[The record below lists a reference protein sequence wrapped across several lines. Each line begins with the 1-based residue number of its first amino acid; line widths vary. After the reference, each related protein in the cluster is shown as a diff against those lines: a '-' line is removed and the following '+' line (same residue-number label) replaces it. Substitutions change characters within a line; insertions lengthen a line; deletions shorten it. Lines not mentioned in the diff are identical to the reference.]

1 MSAAKRNPFAIGA
14 ISKPIL
20 ILGFVLVVSILAMG
34 GSLWYAATQQA
45 YQQQYLEIVSEQK
58 LLSQRIA
65 TSSLEAAA
73 GKETAFFQLEQ
84 YKSRFD
90 ETLNIFSSGNVVAKL
105 PPLPSSARSG
115 LNSVKGV
122 WAGETGGSLPDDT
135 AYRQN
140 ILRILEGKV
149 AISEVGEFVLV
160 IQEFIPQLLSFSE
173 EVVDLL
179 VERDAPPHQ
188 VFMASRQLMLTQ
200 RIENNMNR
208 VLSGGEGAAA
218 AADRFGRDAARF
230 GSVLEGMLKGS
241 KALRIKQINDE
252 VVRTKLREVAML
264 FSSVSDHV
272 EAILELSPDLFDV
285 KGAADKVDKLSAE
298 LLAET
303 EVLEKQI
310 VAHGK
315 FLDVVS
321 WIGFAAGG
329 LAVIA
334 IILAGILMVRDS
346 GEREDAALEQNRRN
360 QRAILRLLD
369 EMANLAEGDLTVHA
383 TVTEE
388 ITGAIADSVNYAID
402 ALRSLVATINT
413 TAVEVSSAAE
423 KTQATASRLT
433 DASAH
438 QAREIAS
445 ASAAITDMADSMEG
459 VSKDAEGSVDVAHK
473 SLEIAQKGAGIVR
486 RSIQGMDTIREQIQE
501 TSKRIKRLGES
512 SQEIGDIVGLI
523 TEIAD
528 QTNILALNAAIQ
540 ASTAGEAGRGFAVV
554 ADEVQRLAERAGN
567 ATKQIEALVKTI
579 QADTSE
585 AVSSMEA
592 STTNVV
598 SGAKMAEDAGEA
610 LIEIE
615 TVSDELAELIQGI
628 SQSASRQASVAMD
641 VSNTMNV
648 IQEITLQTSEGTEE
662 TSASIGNLSELA
674 NELRK
679 SVAGFKLPDSDE
691 QVETVILNG

>member
-1 MSAAKRNPFAIGA
+1 MSAAKRNPFAIGI

-20 ILGFVLVVSILAMG
+20 ILGVLLMLAIVAMA
-34 GSLWYAATQQA
+34 GSLFYAATQQSH
-45 YQQQYLEIVSEQK
+45 QRQYLEIVSEQK
-58 LLSQRIA
+58 LLSQRLA
-65 TSSLEAAA
+65 TLSLESAA
-73 GKETAFFQLEQ
+73 GRESGFIQLEL
-84 YKSRFD
+84 YRD
-90 ETLNIFSSGNVVAKL
+90 RYDATLETFKNGDAATGL
-105 PPLPSSARSG
+105 PPLPASARGQYDVLKQVWSG
-115 LNSVKGV
+115 D
-122 WAGETGGSLPDDT
+122 GSTPVDNT
-135 AYRQN
+135 YRGNIGN
-140 ILRILEGKV
+140 ILDGKL

-179 VERDAPPHQ
+179 VERNATPHQ

-208 VLSGGEGAAA
+208 VLSGGDGAAA

-230 GSVLEGMLKGS
+230 GAVLEAMLKGS
-241 KALRIKQINDE
+241 KALRIQKINDE
-252 VVRTKLREVAML
+252 VVRIKLREVAML

-285 KGAADKVDKLSAE
+285 KNSAGAIEGLGVQ
-298 LLAET
+298 LLKET
-303 EVLEKQI
+303 EGLEQEI
-310 VAHGK
+310 INHGQ
-315 FLDVVS
+315 FVEVFRLVG
-321 WIGFAAGG
+321 IGAGG
-329 LAVIA
+329 LAVVV
-334 IILAGILMVRDS
+334 IIIGGILMVRDS

-402 ALRSLVATINT
+402 ALRSLVTTINS
-413 TAVEVSSAAE
+413 TAVEVSSSAE
-423 KTQATASRLT
+423 KTQAIATRLT

-445 ASAAITDMADSMEG
+445 ASAAITDMADSMKA

-486 RSIQGMDTIREQIQE
+486 KSITGMDTIREQIQE

-554 ADEVQRLAERAGN
+554 ADEVQRLAERASN

-579 QADTSE
+579 QSDTNE

-598 SGAKMAEDAGEA
+598 SGAKMAEDAGDA

-615 TVSDELAELIQGI
+615 NVSDELAELITGI
-628 SQSASRQASVAMD
+628 STSANKQASVAMD

-662 TSASIGNLSELA
+662 TSASIGNLSVLA

>member
-1 MSAAKRNPFAIGA
+1 MSAAKRNPFAIGI

-20 ILGFVLVVSILAMG
+20 ILGFLLLLSIIAMAL
-34 GSLWYAATQQA
+34 SLFYAATQQG
-45 YQQQYLEIVSEQK
+45 YQQQYIEIVSEQK
-58 LLSQRIA
+58 LLSQRLA
-65 TSSLEAAA
+65 TLSLESAA
-73 GKETAFFQLEQ
+73 GRETAFTQLEQ
-84 YKSRFD
+84 FRNRYD
-90 ETLNIFSSGNVVAKL
+90 ETLNIFKNGNPATGL
-105 PPLPSSARSG
+105 PAIPDSTIEQYNVLTQ
-115 LNSVKGV
+115 V
-122 WAGETGGSLPDDT
+122 WYGDDSDAGAAT
-135 AYRQN
+135 YRGNIGN
-140 ILRILEGKV
+140 ILDGKL

-179 VERDAPPHQ
+179 VARDATPHQ

-208 VLSGGEGAAA
+208 VLSGGDGAAA

-230 GSVLEGMLKGS
+230 GAVLEAMLKGS
-241 KALRIKQINDE
+241 KALRIKKINDE
-252 VVRTKLREVAML
+252 VVRIKLREVAML

-285 KGAADKVDKLSAE
+285 KNSAGE
-298 LLAET
+298 IEGLGVQLLEET
-303 EVLEKQI
+303 ESLEKEI
-310 VAHGK
+310 VIHGK
-315 FLDVVS
+315 FLETVQR
-321 WIGFAAGG
+321 IGIGAGG
-329 LAVIA
+329 LAVIV
-334 IILAGILMVRDS
+334 IILAGVLMVRDS

-402 ALRSLVATINT
+402 ALRSLVTTINS
-413 TAVEVSSAAE
+413 TAVEVASSAE
-423 KTQATASRLT
+423 KTQAIATRLT
-433 DASAH
+433 DSSAH

-445 ASAAITDMADSMEG
+445 ASAAITDMADSMTA

-486 RSIQGMDTIREQIQE
+486 KSITGMDTIREQIQE

-554 ADEVQRLAERAGN
+554 ADEVQRLAERASN

-579 QADTSE
+579 QSDTNE

-598 SGAKMAEDAGEA
+598 SGAKMAEDAGDA

-615 TVSDELAELIQGI
+615 NVSDELAELITGI
-628 SQSASRQASVAMD
+628 STSANKQASVAMD

-662 TSASIGNLSELA
+662 TSASIGNLSVLA

>member
-1 MSAAKRNPFAIGA
+1 MSAAKRNPFAIGV

-20 ILGFVLVVSILAMG
+20 ILGFVLFLSIAAML
-34 GSLWYAATQQA
+34 GSLFYAATQQNH
-45 YQQQYLEIVSEQK
+45 QQQYLKLVSEQK
-58 LLSQRIA
+58 LLSQRLA
-65 TSSLEAAA
+65 TLSLESAT
-73 GKETAFFQLEQ
+73 GRETAFAQLQ
-84 YKSRFD
+84 QFRDRYD
-90 ETLNIFSSGNVVAKL
+90 ETLNVFTVGNPATGLPELPNSTQQQFNTMKAVWLGADSSGD
-105 PPLPSSARSG
+105 S
-115 LNSVKGV
+115 NSYRGNIDNII
-122 WAGETGGSLPDDT
+122 GGK
-135 AYRQN
+135 Q
-140 ILRILEGKV
+140 

-179 VERDAPPHQ
+179 VERNAPPHQ
-188 VFMASRQLMLTQ
+188 IFMASRQLMLTQ

-218 AADRFGRDAARF
+218 AADRFGRDASRF

-241 KALRIKQINDE
+241 KALRIKKIDDE
-252 VVRTKLREVAML
+252 VVRIKLREVAML

-285 KGAADKVDKLSAE
+285 KNAAGEIETFGAQ
-298 LLAET
+298 LLEET
-303 EVLEKQI
+303 EALEIQI
-310 VAHGK
+310 GKHGE
-315 FLDVVS
+315 FLDVVR
-321 WIGFAAGG
+321 WVGIGAGG
-329 LAVIA
+329 LAVIV
-334 IILAGILMVRDS
+334 IIIAGVLLIRDS

-413 TAVEVSSAAE
+413 TAVEVSSSAE
-423 KTQATASRLT
+423 KTQAIATRLT
-433 DASAH
+433 DSSAH

-445 ASAAITDMADSMEG
+445 ASAAITDMADSMKG
-459 VSKDAEGSVDVAHK
+459 VSKDAEDSVDVAHK

-486 RSIQGMDTIREQIQE
+486 RSISGMDTIREQIQE

-579 QADTSE
+579 QSDTNE

-598 SGAKMAEDAGEA
+598 SGAKMAEDAGGA

-615 TVSDELAELIQGI
+615 NVSDELAELIRGI
-628 SQSASRQASVAMD
+628 SNSANKQASVAMD

-662 TSASIGNLSELA
+662 TSASIGNLSDLA